1 MIPQQLV
8 NIFGLGLLFV
18 ACLFSFYF
26 EIYLLERASNKSSKT
41 SCGEVL
47 LHNPHNTGS
56 MLPLHYWWRVLKAR
70 LITGRRESAL
80 CSVTFFLHALH
91 IHQLLH
97 VVGIVEPQLHADKGF
112 PSLQTQLVPG
122 LGASQQVWDRAL
134 CQPQDCLPEQTLT

>member
-56 MLPLHYWWRVLKAR
+56 MLPLHY
-70 LITGRRESAL
+70 
-80 CSVTFFLHALH
+80 
-91 IHQLLH
+91 
-97 VVGIVEPQLHADKGF
+97 
-112 PSLQTQLVPG
+112 
-122 LGASQQVWDRAL
+122 
-134 CQPQDCLPEQTLT
+134 